1 MFNLHRARDISLILG
16 GIVVGACLFT
26 GPEHASSA
34 YREGDAVT
42 GAIIL
47 EKAKPEITYQPNNPE
62 GWGGMQ
68 RVPAG
73 HVLGRER
80 TASRFYPTHE
90 DCAAVKLDIWID
102 RGMMTYTVL
111 NNPDV
116 GVQAIETTD
125 DPGRTTMLIGEKNCR
140 VRVLIERE
148 DISSSRG
155 Q

>member
-1 MFNLHRARDISLILG
+1 MSNLHRVRDIGLVLG
-16 GIVVGACLFT
+16 GVLVGACLFT
-26 GPEHASSA
+26 APRHASSA
-34 YREGDAVT
+34 YREGDAIK

-73 HVLGRER
+73 HVFGRER
-80 TASRFYPTHE
+80 TASRFYPTNA

-102 RGMMTYTVL
+102 RGMMTYAVL
-111 NNPDV
+111 NNPTT
-116 GVQAIETTD
+116 GNQAIEAAD
-125 DPGRTTMLIGEKNCR
+125 EPGRTTMLIGEKNCR
-140 VRVLIERE
+140 VRVLIERP
-148 DISSSRG
+148 DFSSSRG